1 MSKIIIAGDFY
12 ISEPYQGSA
21 LISEDLQ
28 RYFASVEHFVVNLE
42 APILNESSRSKIAKT
57 GPSLQMLAKVINPL
71 LNEFNISIV
80 TLANNH
86 IFDYGVNGLTD
97 TIENLRLSGIR
108 KVGAG
113 LNEKEINETL
123 IFSLTNGIKVAVINF
138 CENEFSTLSNF
149 DAGANPYNL
158 INNCKKILE
167 TKVVVDKVI
176 CIVHGGH
183 EYIDVPSP
191 RMINAFRT
199 LVDFGADA
207 VLCHHAHCISTHET
221 YKDAP
226 IFYGLGN
233 FLFTLSSKHEC
244 WYSGLVVELEILRDQ
259 PIKFDFK
266 ILSQDKTTFSV
277 GFSSDSVTKS
287 VMARI
292 NQLSVSLKRPNE
304 VQNLW
309 EREIFALKDEYLS
322 LVSPSGSFSSKWLI
336 SFFWR
341 TKLFRRLF
349 TPSYTAIMLNLL
361 RCEAHRDA
369 LELIL
374 KQKLHDSNTQ

>member
-1 MSKIIIAGDFY
+1 MSKIIIAGDFF
-12 ISEPYQGSA
+12 ISDPYKGSE
-21 LISEDLQ
+21 LISEELQ
-28 RYFASVEHFVVNLE
+28 QHFASVEHVIVNLE
-42 APILNESSRSKIAKT
+42 APILNERSQSNITKT

-71 LNEFNISIV
+71 FQEFKISIV

-86 IFDYGVNGLTD
+86 IFDFGINGLKD
-97 TIENLRLSGIR
+97 TIENLNSSSIR

-113 LNEKEINETL
+113 MSEKDIQEEL
-123 IFSLTNGIKVAVINF
+123 IILLSNGIKVAIINF
-138 CENEFSTLSNF
+138 CENEFSTLSKSN
-149 DAGANPYNL
+149 AGANPYNL

-167 TKVVVDKVI
+167 TKLVVDKVI

-207 VLCHHAHCISTHET
+207 VLCHHAHCISTYET
-221 YKDAP
+221 YKNAP

-233 FLFTLSSKHEC
+233 FLFTLPSKHEC
-244 WYSGLVVELEILRDQ
+244 WYTGLVVELEILRDE

-266 ILSQDKTTFSV
+266 ILSQDKKNFSV
-277 GFSSDSVTKS
+277 GFSPESITKS

-292 NQLSVSLKRPNE
+292 NELSVSLKTPNE
-304 VQNLW
+304 LQNLW
-309 EREIFALKDEYLS
+309 KSEIFALKDEYLS
-322 LVSPSGSFSSKWLI
+322 LLSPSGSFSSKWLI

-349 TPSYTAIMLNLL
+349 TLNYTAILLNML

-374 KQKLHDSNTQ
+374 KQKLNDRNT